1 MNQMESLPVRLARE
15 SLRFFLEHAAVMP
28 VPSGDLPTELA
39 NRAGVFVS
47 LKKKGQLRGCI
58 GTILPT
64 QSSAAKEI
72 IRNAVSAA
80 TEDPRFSRVRP
91 SELEELEV
99 SVDILSSPERI
110 ESITQLDPRRYGVI
124 VRHGGRSGVLLP
136 DLEGIDSPEEQVD
149 IACQKAGINAG
160 ESVDLYRF
168 EVTRYH

>member
-1 MNQMESLPVRLARE
+1 M
-15 SLRFFLEHAAVMP
+15 
-28 VPSGDLPTELA
+28 
-39 NRAGVFVS
+39 
-47 LKKKGQLRGCI
+47 RGCI

>member
-1 MNQMESLPVRLARE
+1 MKQIESMPVHLARE
-15 SLRFFLEHAAVMP
+15 SLRYFMEHAAVMP
-28 VPSGDLPTELA
+28 VPSGELPPELE

-47 LKKKGQLRGCI
+47 LKKKGHLRGCI

-91 SELEELEV
+91 SELKELEV
-99 SVDILSSPERI
+99 SVDILSAPERI

-160 ESVDLYRF
+160 ENVDLYRF

>member
-1 MNQMESLPVRLARE
+1 MNREESWPVQLAKE
-15 SLRFFLEHAAVMP
+15 SLRYFLQHSQMLPQPASPLPADAAK
-28 VPSGDLPTELA
+28 
-39 NRAGVFVS
+39 RAGAFVS
-47 LKKKGQLRGCI
+47 LKKHGQLRGCI

-64 QSSAAKEI
+64 QTDVAREI

-99 SVDILSSPERI
+99 SVDILSAPERI

>member
-1 MNQMESLPVRLARE
+1 MKQIESMPVHLARE
-15 SLRFFLEHAAVMP
+15 SLRYFMEHAAVMP
-28 VPSGDLPTELA
+28 VPSGDLPPELA

-99 SVDILSSPERI
+99 SVDILSAPERI

-160 ESVDLYRF
+160 ESVDLCRF